1 MARRILFIRLSA
13 LGDIVVT
20 LPALAALRRHEP
32 DALVDWLVEDRF
44 AGLLRYVDGL
54 HRVITFPRKQFKS
67 PLSAM
72 ATLPRHL
79 EALRAERYD
88 AIVDFQANL
97 KGALQLVCARS
108 PLKIGLDKAAARE
121 GSHRFADV
129 RVHVRRDAHR
139 VVRALSLLAPLGI
152 DVEPID
158 HVVPDALHPRFVVP
172 DDLANTIAARLDAR
186 GDRSLP
192 LVALH
197 PGTSA
202 FGAFK
207 RWPAERFGEL
217 AHRLARLARV
227 VVVHG
232 PGEDELANGV
242 VRASHGSA
250 SIVSTEE
257 GIGALLAVAQRVA
270 LYVGADSGPL
280 LLAAAAG
287 ASTVALFGPKDPAI
301 YAPPFARSAVVRHF
315 VPCAPCS
322 LRRCADPICMTR
334 LDVDAVE
341 RACTAALRAGT
352 AVSGLG

>member
-20 LPALAALRRHEP
+20 LPALVALRRREP
-32 DALVDWLVEDRF
+32 DVLVDWLVEDRF

-88 AIVDFQANL
+88 AIVDFQGNL

-108 PLKIGLDKAAARE
+108 PLKIGLDRAAARE

-129 RVHVRRDAHR
+129 RVGVRKDAHR
-139 VVRALSLLAPLGI
+139 VVRALSLLAPLGV
-152 DVEPID
+152 DVEPIER
-158 HVVPDALHPRFVVP
+158 VVPDALAPRFVVP
-172 DDLANTIAARLDAR
+172 DELASAVAARLDAS

-217 AHRLARLARV
+217 AHRLRDRARF

-232 PGEDELANGV
+232 PGEDELAAGV
-242 VRASHGSA
+242 VRASHGTA

-287 ASTVALFGPKDPAI
+287 APTVALFGPKDPAI
-301 YAPPFARSAVVRHF
+301 YAPPFARSTVVRHF

-341 RACTAALRAGT
+341 RACTTALRAS
-352 AVSGLG
+352 AVASGLG